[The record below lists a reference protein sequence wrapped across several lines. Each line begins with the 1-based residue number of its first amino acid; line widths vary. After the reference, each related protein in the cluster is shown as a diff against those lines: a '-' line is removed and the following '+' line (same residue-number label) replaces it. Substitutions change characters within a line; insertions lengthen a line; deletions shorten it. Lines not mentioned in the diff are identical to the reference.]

1 MTGAGLRDWRRRHGL
16 TQALAADRL
25 GIQAVTVSQY
35 ERGVRRVP
43 NTVALLCG
51 AYQHL
56 VAKGYTITDAWAE
69 LERQTGV
76 QSARIS

>member
-1 MTGAGLRDWRRRHGL
+1 MTGAGMRAWRQSHGL
-16 TQALAADRL
+16 TQARAAECL

-51 AYQHL
+51 AYN
-56 VAKGYTITDAWAE
+56 YITDMGYSTEQTLTVLEHESAE
-69 LERQTGV
+69 NH
-76 QSARIS
+76 S

>member
-1 MTGAGLRDWRRRHGL
+1 MTGFGLREWRRQHGL
-16 TQALAADRL
+16 TQARAAECL

-51 AYQHL
+51 AYNVFAHVGSSTEQTLTVLEHES
-56 VAKGYTITDAWAE
+56 AE
-69 LERQTGV
+69 NH
-76 QSARIS
+76 S